1 MTSRISSSKW
11 RSALS
16 TPKNKLLLIIFS
28 TYLHSFSSSGI
39 LNVEKNKRTLFFS
52 RIIYFPFVVLHTT
65 LVKSMW
71 LYEPF
76 FGYYFFNFLLAVLQL
91 LHLYWFYLILE
102 MAYNL
107 LKGKEIS
114 DTRSE
119 DEFSVDESDNDNLP
133 DAKKTK

>member
-1 MTSRISSSKW
+1 
-11 RSALS
+11 
-16 TPKNKLLLIIFS
+16 
-28 TYLHSFSSSGI
+28 
-39 LNVEKNKRTLFFS
+39 
-52 RIIYFPFVVLHTT
+52 LHTT

-71 LYEPF
+71 LYKPF

-119 DEFSVDESDNDNLP
+119 DEFSVEESDNDNLP

>member
-1 MTSRISSSKW
+1 M
-11 RSALS
+11 
-16 TPKNKLLLIIFS
+16 
-28 TYLHSFSSSGI
+28 
-39 LNVEKNKRTLFFS
+39 FS

-76 FGYYFFNFLLAVLQL
+76 FGYYFFNSLLAVLQL

-119 DEFSVDESDNDNLP
+119 DEYSVDESDNDNLP